1 MSAASGLRRRGG
13 GASASGRTVAI
24 ALAVDVVFVLLFAG
38 IGRSSHARAETL
50 LGLLGTAW
58 PFLAGLGIAWLAVLA
73 AGRPLAIVRTG
84 LPVWA
89 GAVVIGMLLRAATGA
104 GTAPSFIVVT
114 AVTLGVFL
122 VGWRAIAALVLRLRA
137 RTSR

>member
-1 MSAASGLRRRGG
+1 MSAATGRRHRSGP
-13 GASASGRTVAI
+13 STSGRAVAI
-24 ALAVDVVFVLLFAG
+24 ALAIDVVFVLLFAG

-58 PFLAGLGIAWLAVLA
+58 PFLAGLGIAWLAALA
-73 AGRPLAIVRTG
+73 VRRPLAIVRTG

-89 GAVVIGMLLRAATGA
+89 GAVIIGMLLRAATGA

-122 VGWRAIAALVLRLRA
+122 VGWRAIAALLLRLRV